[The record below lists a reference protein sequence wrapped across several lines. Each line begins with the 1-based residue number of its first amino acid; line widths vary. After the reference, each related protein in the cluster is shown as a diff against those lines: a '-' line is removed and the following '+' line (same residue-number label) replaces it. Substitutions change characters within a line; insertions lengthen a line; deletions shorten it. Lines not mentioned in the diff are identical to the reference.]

1 MIKTPIDLSV
11 GYQNIEGLHSRTFDC
26 KLSYIQP
33 KLIHDIEVLSE
44 TWGICNHSKDFPGYK
59 TVHIDSTKKSNVH
72 KGRSSGGILIYIKN
86 HLFRF
91 IKSVEKTPQYVWLEI
106 DKSIFYAL
114 EDSIR
119 ICVAYNPPS
128 SSKYCN
134 PEIYDEI
141 STHIMQCVT
150 SKILLIGDFNSRTG
164 ETLEYTEPDKMDEN
178 EIPRECIPTSRKNC
192 DKVTNPM
199 GEKLIDLCKGHDLQL
214 LNGRTSGDTQGAF
227 TFYDTKEG
235 ASTIDVA
242 VSSDP
247 LYSSIRSFNVCRQ
260 DEFSK
265 HCKIVVRIKN
275 LRADLST
282 VTETEDTYP
291 WIPVSKNYK
300 WNEEYSLN
308 FTRTLLSTEMAD
320 KVQECTQYL
329 DAGLVEP
336 AAGKIEELFIKT
348 ADIVLDEVRET
359 RERHPFKH
367 KQKPKKWY
375 DKECRDLKNIVR
387 KYAILKQQ
395 NPTSSNTRKQH
406 SEALKE
412 YKKLCASKKAIFEE
426 NQIRRLEELTSDPTE
441 FWKNWKYFGDSYKT
455 SNPTEVDGKKWE
467 TYFARLYQNS
477 NTSTA
482 LPNNL
487 STTDD
492 DESLNASYS
501 IEELDHVIDK
511 LLKRGKAAGRDR
523 IKAEFLKAAPKEIRE
538 LLLRLLNL
546 IFRTNVVPKSWCI
559 GILNLIHKEGSKDN
573 PDNYRG
579 ICIGSALSKTL
590 STMMNVRLTK
600 FVSERNILHK
610 EQIGFTEKNRAP
622 DHILTIRAITN
633 KYVQDN
639 GSRVYSC
646 FIDFK
651 KAFDTVWHEGLFHK
665 LQQMGASGNFLRTLR
680 NIYKNTQCAVK
691 IGDKLTNFFPCKQGV
706 RQGDPLSP
714 LLFNIFIND
723 IFTRLREANCDPVS
737 LDGTNN
743 ISALAYADDIVLL
756 STTKEGLQK
765 AIDTVQKYCE
775 EWKLKMNNSKTKTMI
790 FSRGNQK
797 INCSFN
803 INGVPLENTKEY
815 KYLGIPVHK
824 KNCSFNT
831 ALKYL
836 RTKATRALFALRSKV
851 SISKLPIHIALKL
864 FDSIIKPILL
874 YASEVW
880 EPFVNNEPDQW
891 DKNDVERIYLQFL
904 KQVLGVNRSATTA
917 MVRGELNRHSLQEE
931 ILRRNINY
939 AQYIHGKD
947 NSCIVKQAYISE
959 LSRAPEKVTFFS
971 TMMKHTE
978 EIHTISKSNFHPYA
992 DPFLNLYLTN
1002 KLRQVTAE
1010 VFSRKWKEKLQESKK
1025 ADTYRTFKTN
1035 MKFETY
1041 LTHPKRKERVAL
1053 TKLRISD
1060 HKLMIEKGRH
1070 IHPTIPREER
1080 KCHMCTD
1087 KIEDEVHFLTDC
1099 KLYGSQIN
1107 FWAQV
1112 STKFPQTRNLNKED
1126 KYTFIMTQ
1134 EDPEIMELLLKTN
1147 YERQRLRNFL
1157 CEYFYQ

>member
-1 MIKTPIDLSV
+1 
-11 GYQNIEGLHSRTFDC
+11 
-26 KLSYIQP
+26 
-33 KLIHDIEVLSE
+33 
-44 TWGICNHSKDFPGYK
+44 
-59 TVHIDSTKKSNVH
+59 
-72 KGRSSGGILIYIKN
+72 
-86 HLFRF
+86 
-91 IKSVEKTPQYVWLEI
+91 
-106 DKSIFYAL
+106 
-114 EDSIR
+114 
-119 ICVAYNPPS
+119 
-128 SSKYCN
+128 
-134 PEIYDEI
+134 
-141 STHIMQCVT
+141 
-150 SKILLIGDFNSRTG
+150 
-164 ETLEYTEPDKMDEN
+164 
-178 EIPRECIPTSRKNC
+178 
-192 DKVTNPM
+192 
-199 GEKLIDLCKGHDLQL
+199 
-214 LNGRTSGDTQGAF
+214 
-227 TFYDTKEG
+227 
-235 ASTIDVA
+235 
-242 VSSDP
+242 
-247 LYSSIRSFNVCRQ
+247 
-260 DEFSK
+260 
-265 HCKIVVRIKN
+265 
-275 LRADLST
+275 
-282 VTETEDTYP
+282 
-291 WIPVSKNYK
+291 
-300 WNEEYSLN
+300 
-308 FTRTLLSTEMAD
+308 
-320 KVQECTQYL
+320 
-329 DAGLVEP
+329 
-336 AAGKIEELFIKT
+336 
-348 ADIVLDEVRET
+348 
-359 RERHPFKH
+359 
-367 KQKPKKWY
+367 
-375 DKECRDLKNIVR
+375 
-387 KYAILKQQ
+387 
-395 NPTSSNTRKQH
+395 
-406 SEALKE
+406 
-412 YKKLCASKKAIFEE
+412 
-426 NQIRRLEELTSDPTE
+426 
-441 FWKNWKYFGDSYKT
+441 
-455 SNPTEVDGKKWE
+455 
-467 TYFARLYQNS
+467 
-477 NTSTA
+477 
-482 LPNNL
+482 
-487 STTDD
+487 
-492 DESLNASYS
+492 
-501 IEELDHVIDK
+501 
-511 LLKRGKAAGRDR
+511 
-523 IKAEFLKAAPKEIRE
+523 
-538 LLLRLLNL
+538 
-546 IFRTNVVPKSWCI
+546 
-559 GILNLIHKEGSKDN
+559 
-573 PDNYRG
+573 
-579 ICIGSALSKTL
+579 
-590 STMMNVRLTK
+590 
-600 FVSERNILHK
+600 
-610 EQIGFTEKNRAP
+610 
-622 DHILTIRAITN
+622 
-633 KYVQDN
+633 
-639 GSRVYSC
+639 
-646 FIDFK
+646 
-651 KAFDTVWHEGLFHK
+651 
-665 LQQMGASGNFLRTLR
+665 
-680 NIYKNTQCAVK
+680 
-691 IGDKLTNFFPCKQGV
+691 
-706 RQGDPLSP
+706 
-714 LLFNIFIND
+714 
-723 IFTRLREANCDPVS
+723 
-737 LDGTNN
+737 
-743 ISALAYADDIVLL
+743 
-756 STTKEGLQK
+756 
-765 AIDTVQKYCE
+765 
-775 EWKLKMNNSKTKTMI
+775 MNNSKTKTMI

-851 SISKLPIHIALKL
+851 NISKLPIHIALKL